1 MVEFDK
7 LPGGETFSGASVL
20 LSSTTFFHYFVAK
33 IGYAATDGITESNY
47 YVSNLLLW
55 FSALILPFSG
65 DGWKNFKRIW
75 GFGLFH
81 FLLTALIFV
90 QPYYNIYTDQATAY
104 WAGGLIAWLLLNK
117 YNKRNLY
124 LVPLILVNVGLMR
137 SMEGPMFA
145 VIVIMVIAILYSV
158 SRYEKRERILPA
170 DWKRYLFSKKGLIGL
185 CAIISPFIFMGIWSV
200 ATEQNGLFRSNGGG
214 STVSGQGNRSV
225 LTLKS
230 MIGWIFKAVNLQEDR
245 LYLSYGLFIFITI
258 GMVFVIYPV
267 IIDKKDRLRY
277 NSVMYAYIIGF
288 AGYFL
293 VMYFAYMM
301 VFGYVDS
308 IRAMSLNRYYSDY
321 MMLGVV
327 PLTVPLFRK
336 SQSEKRYCVAVIKK
350 GIIFLAI
357 LCIVYGSSDYFLKNL
372 FHTYAIDTKNYSE
385 REKMIKYSEK
395 IKGITKESGKI
406 YFINQK
412 KSGLFTLV
420 ADYELEEQLSR
431 GGMCYKFRED
441 TSEPILGLS
450 EYPIETLPEVL
461 VEQGYSYLWVYSTNS
476 YFNENMEDLFGIEK
490 IKNGDFYKVVSS
502 PDGVTL
508 EYMQKIK

>member
-1 MVEFDK
+1 MLNIAFVGVAILVIIGLALLFHILVKVTPEESWASAVMTVLVLIYVMGLCGDTRPALILIYILAIIGIVVSAVAWIRQSERSLKTFFSPGIVMMFGIVGIGVVAFKGMHICNWDELFQWGKAANYMVEFDK

-104 WAGGLIAWLLLNK
+104 WAGSLIAWLLLNK
-117 YNKRNLY
+117 YNKCNLY

-158 SRYEKRERILPA
+158 SRYEKGERILPA

-277 NSVMYAYIIGF
+277 N
-288 AGYFL
+288 
-293 VMYFAYMM
+293 
-301 VFGYVDS
+301 
-308 IRAMSLNRYYSDY
+308 
-321 MMLGVV
+321 
-327 PLTVPLFRK
+327 
-336 SQSEKRYCVAVIKK
+336 
-350 GIIFLAI
+350 
-357 LCIVYGSSDYFLKNL
+357 
-372 FHTYAIDTKNYSE
+372 
-385 REKMIKYSEK
+385 
-395 IKGITKESGKI
+395 
-406 YFINQK
+406 
-412 KSGLFTLV
+412 
-420 ADYELEEQLSR
+420 
-431 GGMCYKFRED
+431 
-441 TSEPILGLS
+441 
-450 EYPIETLPEVL
+450 
-461 VEQGYSYLWVYSTNS
+461 
-476 YFNENMEDLFGIEK
+476 
-490 IKNGDFYKVVSS
+490 
-502 PDGVTL
+502 
-508 EYMQKIK
+508 